1 MSYPAD
7 AIGHHL
13 YFDHPPE
20 RGYLR
25 TAACTGCT
33 WTYPAPGTGYGP
45 ARLAHTVAH
54 QHLTWLCDQCGAMA
68 ALHEGNRCPDTEA
81 AS

>member
-1 MSYPAD
+1 MSFPAD

-13 YFDHPPE
+13 HMTWPADRDH
-20 RGYLR
+20 RR

-45 ARLAHTVAH
+45 ARLAHSVAH
-54 QHLTWLCDQCGAMA
+54 AHLL
-68 ALHEGNRCPDTEA
+68 TEA
-81 AS
+81 TP